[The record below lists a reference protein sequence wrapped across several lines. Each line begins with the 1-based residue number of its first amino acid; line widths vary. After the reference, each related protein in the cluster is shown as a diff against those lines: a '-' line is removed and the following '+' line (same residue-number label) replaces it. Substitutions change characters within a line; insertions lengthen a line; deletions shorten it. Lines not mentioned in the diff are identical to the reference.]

1 MSYIQR
7 LRAKIL
13 LLTISLFYDVTF
25 IDRIWTDPELSRA
38 YVGLAGLLI
47 AGVSGVLYSV
57 ECFLSIP
64 VSPLPYS
71 TAILVGALM
80 FLVGG
85 FGRRIRLTFDTV
97 VSRENIL
104 SRGTM
109 LCLVSDTKQSSS
121 IIELL
126 IFSIS
131 QWDEDR
137 LTEAEPFLIFAHEIW
152 RESLMR
158 KGLSIIGQVPLPKD
172 LASKIKFLQI
182 DRNKRT
188 KRLDDQ

>member
-1 MSYIQR
+1 MSFIQR
-7 LRAKIL
+7 LRAKLL

-25 IDRIWTDPELSRA
+25 IERIWTDPELSRA

-57 ECFLSIP
+57 EHFLSIP

-71 TAILVGALM
+71 TAILIGTLM
-80 FLVGG
+80 FMVGG
-85 FGRRIRLTFDTV
+85 FGRRIRLTFDITTSRENV
-97 VSRENIL
+97 VSRGTVLCIL
-104 SRGTM
+104 
-109 LCLVSDTKQSSS
+109 SDTKQSSS

-131 QWDEDR
+131 QWDEND

-158 KGLSIIGQVPLPKD
+158 KGLSVIGQVPLPKD
-172 LASKIKFLQI
+172 LTSKIKI
-182 DRNKRT
+182 PKHERNMQDKIAC
-188 KRLDDQ
+188 

>member
-1 MSYIQR
+1 MSFIQR

-25 IDRIWTDPELSRA
+25 IERIWTDPELSRA

-57 ECFLSIP
+57 EHFLSIH

-71 TAILVGALM
+71 TAILIGTLM
-80 FLVGG
+80 FVVGG
-85 FGRRIRLTFDTV
+85 FGRRISLTFDIAT
-97 VSRENIL
+97 SRENVL
-104 SRGTM
+104 SRGTV
-109 LCLVSDTKQSSS
+109 LCILSDTKQSSS

-131 QWDEDR
+131 QWDEND

-158 KGLSIIGQVPLPKD
+158 KGLSIIEQVPLPKD
-172 LASKIKFLQI
+172 LTSKIKI
-182 DRNKRT
+182 PKHERNMQDKITR
-188 KRLDDQ
+188 